1 MKARSEGSA
10 IASSSCVQNLSPD
23 LNAAATQGGEGQER
37 WSAPNQPSRRLV
49 RFGVGTGIGFID
61 ILDAVEPQADGDDG
75 VVDEEKK

>member
-1 MKARSEGSA
+1 MVGTESA
-10 IASSSCVQNLSPD
+10 KS
-23 LNAAATQGGEGQER
+23 
-37 WSAPNQPSRRLV
+37 RLV